1 MTMKTSSSS
10 KQLFENPFLER
21 FSRSNAIAVIS
32 ALFILAF
39 IVFLYGLY
47 IQVMAIPSQIAWLLI
62 GLLVFSFAEYLI
74 HRYVFHHGNYREGK
88 SWQSKFHG
96 IHHDIPSD
104 RERLTLPMPLALAVS
119 SLVFFLFKFLMGS
132 LAYGFFPGFISGYA
146 LYLLVHYWIHTRKP
160 PRNRLKVLWRNH
172 HIHHH
177 VNEHKAY
184 GVTTPF
190 WDWVFGTLP

>member
-1 MTMKTSSSS
+1 MKAANSS

-21 FSRSNAIAVIS
+21 FSRSNAIAVIAS
-32 ALFILAF
+32 LFGLALI
-39 IVFLYGLY
+39 IFLYGVYFRL
-47 IQVMAIPSQIAWLLI
+47 VPLGLQI
-62 GLLVFSFAEYLI
+62 LLVFAGLFAFSFFEYLI
-74 HRYVFHHGNYREGK
+74 HRYVFHAGNYREGK
-88 SWQSKFHG
+88 NWQSKLHG

-104 RERLTLPMPLALAVS
+104 RERLTLPMPLALGVS
-119 SLVFFLFKFLMGS
+119 LVVFFLFKFLIGS

-160 PRNRLKVLWRNH
+160 PKNSLKVLWRNH

-177 VNEHKAY
+177 VNENKAY

-190 WDWVFGTLP
+190 WDWVFRTLP